1 MRIRLYQID
10 AFTKELFKGNPA
22 AICPLESWLDDATLY
37 NIAIENNLAETAFFV
52 RLSENRFH
60 LRWFTPE
67 IEIDLCG
74 HATLASAFVIFE
86 ELKFPLEEIIFE
98 TKSGLL
104 SVKRAANGYFE
115 MSLPSRI
122 PEKATLPELIGKAL
136 NIQPVEVLKARDYVL
151 RYNSEDNIKNI
162 QPNLQIINQINIEP
176 GGIIVTAKGECED
189 VDFVSRFFTPQ
200 AAVFEDP
207 VTGSA
212 HCSLVPYWANEL
224 QKNEF
229 RAIQISKRQGELLC
243 KLVAD
248 RVQIKGRATKY
259 LEGVIEI

>member
-1 MRIRLYQID
+1 M
-10 AFTKELFKGNPA
+10 
-22 AICPLESWLDDATLY
+22 
-37 NIAIENNLAETAFFV
+37 
-52 RLSENRFH
+52 
-60 LRWFTPE
+60 
-67 IEIDLCG
+67 
-74 HATLASAFVIFE
+74 
-86 ELKFPLEEIIFE
+86 
-98 TKSGLL
+98 
-104 SVKRAANGYFE
+104 
-115 MSLPSRI
+115 
-122 PEKATLPELIGKAL
+122 
-136 NIQPVEVLKARDYVL
+136 
-151 RYNSEDNIKNI
+151 RYNSEDDIKSI

-176 GGIIVTAKGECED
+176 GGIIVTAKGTDED